1 MTLRQMLS
9 SILLSLVNFRNKQTV
24 MQGKW
29 IFFCCFILCVNT
41 SFAQDTLVFNGQ
53 PNWKQ
58 SLDIADNCFIYQEKG
73 DTALSF
79 NEVKK
84 QVFVPFKNEWRKQ
97 KFGNRPLIIQ
107 WKKFTVRNT
116 STKDTLLLNIST
128 VHYFTRLYAGNELI
142 AKSGA
147 YETRGYH
154 PQNSTGGYDRGRLP
168 VIVAPQIAITYW
180 LRTEDRQNQLIPPII
195 YLETRFTGFAAEV
208 KSVFEARYLFLILA
222 CMTGCFLFIGI
233 YAAYNFYLYRQ
244 PSFLWY
250 IAYTIGAFF
259 SGLHWMDIRLGMFMF
274 SPLLHDVI
282 FSIFLYLI
290 PVLYSFFIGSML
302 QLNIH
307 FKKSWILV
315 KILVFISIIQ
325 MLLEF
330 IEVRFDWFPFN
341 KNDYGTF
348 LNISPLILL
357 NIFLLVLT
365 AKSKE
370 PVKWFLFTGI
380 LSLMI
385 LWCLPIIILYSPSE
399 NINPELFLLLNFPIV
414 FLLLGLMI
422 EAICFSFALS
432 YRSKLVFVEKN
443 KLQKNY
449 TRDLEEK
456 LEQRSKELE
465 VQRNIRE
472 EQKLQQVAAAF
483 EHKIA
488 ETEMTAL
495 RAQMNPHF
503 IFNCLNSIKLYTLEN
518 DSQTAS
524 EYLTIFS
531 QLIRLVL
538 ENSRSEKVTL
548 QKELETLRLYIELEA
563 MRFKDKVK
571 YQINIPPE
579 IDQQYIDIP
588 PLLVQ
593 PYVENAIWHGL
604 MHKKEG
610 GNICINVTLPLE
622 HCLQIEITDNGIG
635 RELAAEF
642 KSKSATR
649 QKSFG
654 LKMTSERI
662 DIINQVYN
670 IKADVQIIDV
680 KDEMNNASGTK
691 VIIKI
696 PV

>member
-1 MTLRQMLS
+1 MP
-9 SILLSLVNFRNKQTV
+9 IV
-24 MQGKW
+24 MQRML
-29 IFFCCFILCVNT
+29 IFFYFLIIGIGK
-41 SFAQDTLVFNGQ
+41 SGAQDTLVLNGQ

-58 SLDIADNCFIYQEKG
+58 SLDIADNCFIYQE
-73 DTALSF
+73 TAEKSLSF
-79 NEVKK
+79 EQAKM
-84 QVFVPFKNEWRKQ
+84 QVFVPYKNEWRQQ

-107 WKKFTVRNT
+107 WKKFTVRNISLT
-116 STKDTLLLNIST
+116 DTVNLSIST
-128 VHYFTRLYAGNELI
+128 VHYFTKIYAGNELL

-154 PQNSTGGYDRGRLP
+154 PLNSTGGYDRGRLP
-168 VIVAPQIAITYW
+168 VIVPPQKTITYW

-208 KSVFEARYLFLILA
+208 ESVFEARYLFLILA

-233 YAAYNFYLYRQ
+233 YAAYNYFLYRHA
-244 PSFLWY
+244 SFLWY
-250 IAYTIGAFF
+250 ISYSIAAFF

-274 SPLLHDVI
+274 SPLLHDII
-282 FSIFLYLI
+282 FSIFIYLI

-307 FKKSWILV
+307 FKKGWLLV
-315 KILVFISIIQ
+315 KLLVVISIIQ

-330 IEVRFDWFPFN
+330 IEVRFEWFPFN
-341 KNDYGTF
+341 KNYYGIF

-357 NIFLLVLT
+357 NLVLLVLT

-380 LSLMI
+380 FSLMI
-385 LWCLPIIILYSPSE
+385 LWCLPVMNLYAPSE
-399 NINPELFLLLNFPIV
+399 NINPELFQVVNFPIV
-414 FLLLGLMI
+414 FLLLGLVI
-422 EAICFSFALS
+422 EAFCFSFALS
-432 YRSKLVFVEKN
+432 YRSKLVLIEKN
-443 KLQKNY
+443 NLQKNY
-449 TRDLEEK
+449 TKDLEGK
-456 LEQRSKELE
+456 LEQRSNELE

-472 EQKLQQVAAAF
+472 EQKLQQIATAF
-483 EHKIA
+483 EQKIA

-548 QKELETLRLYIELEA
+548 QKELETLRLYIQLEA

-571 YQINIPPE
+571 YRINIAPE

-588 PLLVQ
+588 PLLLQ

-610 GNICINVTLPLE
+610 GNICINVSLPLE
-622 HCLQIEITDNGIG
+622 HCLQVEIIDDGIG
-635 RELAAEF
+635 RNLAAEF

-670 IKADVQIIDV
+670 IKADVEIIDL
-680 KDEMNNASGTK
+680 KDAMNNAIGTK

>member
-1 MTLRQMLS
+1 MP
-9 SILLSLVNFRNKQTV
+9 IV
-24 MQGKW
+24 MQRML
-29 IFFCCFILCVNT
+29 IFFYFLILGIGK
-41 SFAQDTLVFNGQ
+41 SGAQDTLVLNGQ

-58 SLDIADNCFIYQEKG
+58 SLDIADNCFIYQE
-73 DTALSF
+73 TAEKSLSF
-79 NEVKK
+79 EQAKM
-84 QVFVPFKNEWRKQ
+84 QVFVPYKNEWRQQ

-107 WKKFTVRNT
+107 WKKFTVRNISLT
-116 STKDTLLLNIST
+116 DTVNLSIST
-128 VHYFTRLYAGNELI
+128 VHYFTRIYAGNELL

-154 PQNSTGGYDRGRLP
+154 PLNSTGGYDRGRLP
-168 VIVAPQIAITYW
+168 VIVPPQKTITYW

-208 KSVFEARYLFLILA
+208 ESVFEARYLFLILA

-233 YAAYNFYLYRQ
+233 YAAYNYFLYRHA
-244 PSFLWY
+244 SFIWY
-250 IAYTIGAFF
+250 ISYSIAAFF

-274 SPLLHDVI
+274 SPLLHDII
-282 FSIFLYLI
+282 FSIFIYLI

-307 FKKSWILV
+307 FKKGWLLV
-315 KILVFISIIQ
+315 KLLVVISIIQ

-330 IEVRFDWFPFN
+330 IEVRFEWFPFN
-341 KNDYGTF
+341 KNYYGIF

-357 NIFLLVLT
+357 NLVLLVLT

-380 LSLMI
+380 FSLMI
-385 LWCLPIIILYSPSE
+385 LWCLPVMNLYAPSE
-399 NINPELFLLLNFPIV
+399 NINPELFQVVNFPIV
-414 FLLLGLMI
+414 FLLLGLVI
-422 EAICFSFALS
+422 EAFCFSFALS
-432 YRSKLVFVEKN
+432 YRSKLVLIEKN
-443 KLQKNY
+443 NLQKNY
-449 TRDLEEK
+449 TKNLEGK
-456 LEQRSKELE
+456 LEQRSNELE

-472 EQKLQQVAAAF
+472 EQKLQQIATAF
-483 EHKIA
+483 EQKIA

-548 QKELETLRLYIELEA
+548 QKELETLRLYIQLEA

-571 YQINIPPE
+571 YRINIAPE

-588 PLLVQ
+588 PLLLQ

-610 GNICINVTLPLE
+610 GNICINVSLPLE
-622 HCLQIEITDNGIG
+622 HCLQVEIIDDGIG
-635 RELAAEF
+635 RNLAAEF

-670 IKADVQIIDV
+670 IKADVQIIDL
-680 KDEMNNASGTK
+680 KDAMNNAIGTK

>member
-1 MTLRQMLS
+1 MP
-9 SILLSLVNFRNKQTV
+9 IV
-24 MQGKW
+24 MQRML
-29 IFFCCFILCVNT
+29 IFFYFLIIGIGK
-41 SFAQDTLVFNGQ
+41 SGAQDTLVLNGQ

-58 SLDIADNCFIYQEKG
+58 SLDIADNCFIYQE
-73 DTALSF
+73 TAEKSLSF
-79 NEVKK
+79 EQAKM
-84 QVFVPFKNEWRKQ
+84 QVFVPYKNEWRQQ

-107 WKKFTVRNT
+107 WKKFTVRNISLT
-116 STKDTLLLNIST
+116 DTVNLSIST
-128 VHYFTRLYAGNELI
+128 VHYFTRIYAGNELL

-154 PQNSTGGYDRGRLP
+154 PLNSTGGYDRGRLP
-168 VIVAPQIAITYW
+168 VIVPPQKTIIYW

-195 YLETRFTGFAAEV
+195 YLETHFTGFAAEV
-208 KSVFEARYLFLILA
+208 ESVFEARYLFLILA

-233 YAAYNFYLYRQ
+233 YAAYNYFLYRHA
-244 PSFLWY
+244 SFIWY
-250 IAYTIGAFF
+250 ISYSIAAFF

-274 SPLLHDVI
+274 SPLLHDII
-282 FSIFLYLI
+282 FSIFIYLI

-307 FKKSWILV
+307 FKKGWLLV
-315 KILVFISIIQ
+315 KLLVVISIIQ

-330 IEVRFDWFPFN
+330 IEVRFEWFPFN
-341 KNDYGTF
+341 KNYYGIF

-357 NIFLLVLT
+357 NLVLLVLT

-380 LSLMI
+380 FSLMI
-385 LWCLPIIILYSPSE
+385 LWCLPVMNLYAPSE
-399 NINPELFLLLNFPIV
+399 NINPELFQVVNFPIV
-414 FLLLGLMI
+414 FLLLGLVI
-422 EAICFSFALS
+422 EAFCFSFALS
-432 YRSKLVFVEKN
+432 YRSKLVLIEKN
-443 KLQKNY
+443 NLQKNY
-449 TRDLEEK
+449 TKDLEGK
-456 LEQRSKELE
+456 LEQRSNELE

-472 EQKLQQVAAAF
+472 EQKLQQIATAF
-483 EHKIA
+483 EQKIA

-548 QKELETLRLYIELEA
+548 QKELETLRLYIQLEA

-571 YQINIPPE
+571 YRINIAPE

-588 PLLVQ
+588 PLLLQ

-610 GNICINVTLPLE
+610 GNICINVSLPLE
-622 HCLQIEITDNGIG
+622 HCLQVEIIDDGIG
-635 RELAAEF
+635 RNLAAEF

-670 IKADVQIIDV
+670 IKADVEIIDL
-680 KDEMNNASGTK
+680 KDAMNNAIGTK

>member
-1 MTLRQMLS
+1 MQR
-9 SILLSLVNFRNKQTV
+9 IL
-24 MQGKW
+24 
-29 IFFCCFILCVNT
+29 IFFCFFMI
-41 SFAQDTLVFNGQ
+41 SIGKAAAQDTLVLNGQ

-58 SLDIADNCFIYQEKG
+58 SLDIADNCIIYQETTH
-73 DTALSF
+73 TALSF
-79 NEVKK
+79 EEAKK
-84 QVFVPFKNEWRKQ
+84 QIFVPYRNEWRQQ

-116 STKDTLLLNIST
+116 SATDSVNLSIST
-128 VHYFTRLYAGNELI
+128 VHYFTRLYTGDELI
-142 AKSGA
+142 ARSGA
-147 YETRGYH
+147 YETRGFH
-154 PQNSTGGYDRGRLP
+154 PPGSTAAYDRGRLP
-168 VIVAPQIAITYW
+168 VIVPPQSSVTYW

-195 YLETRFTGFAAEV
+195 SLETPFTGMAEEV
-208 KSVFEARYLFLILA
+208 KSGFSARYLFLILG

-233 YAAYNFYLYRQ
+233 YAAYNYYLYRSV
-244 PSFLWY
+244 SFLWY
-250 IAYTIGAFF
+250 ISYTIGAFF

-274 SPLLHDVI
+274 SPLLHDII

-302 QLNIH
+302 QLHIH
-307 FKKSWILV
+307 FKKGWMLV
-315 KILVFISIIQ
+315 KLLVLICITQ

-330 IEVRFDWFPFN
+330 IEVRFDLFPFN
-341 KNDYGTF
+341 KNYYGIF
-348 LNISPLILL
+348 LNITPLILL
-357 NIFLLVLT
+357 NIVLLILT
-365 AKSKE
+365 AKSKN

-380 LSLMI
+380 FSLMV
-385 LWCLPIIILYSPSE
+385 LWCLPVMNLYAPSTDM
-399 NINPELFLLLNFPIV
+399 NYELFLVINFPIV
-414 FLLLGLMI
+414 FLLLGLVI
-422 EAICFSFALS
+422 EAICFSFALI
-432 YRSKLVFVEKN
+432 YRSKLVLIEKN
-443 KLQKNY
+443 KLQENY
-449 TRDLEEK
+449 NKQLQAALK
-456 LEQRSKELE
+456 QRTTELE
-465 VQRNIRE
+465 TQNKVVE
-472 EQKLQQVAAAF
+472 AQKIKQIETAF
-483 EHKIA
+483 EQKIA
-488 ETEMTAL
+488 ETEMAAL
-495 RAQMNPHF
+495 RAQMNLHF

-548 QKELETLRLYIELEA
+548 QKELETLRLYIEREA

-571 YQINIPPE
+571 YQINVAPE

-588 PLLVQ
+588 PLLLQ

-604 MHKKEG
+604 MHKKNG
-610 GNICINVTLPLE
+610 GNIRVDVSLLTE
-622 HCLQIEITDNGIG
+622 HCLQIEITDDGIG
-635 RELAAEF
+635 RELAAEY

-662 DIINQVYN
+662 DIINQVYKIN
-670 IKADVQIIDV
+670 ADVQISDM
-680 KDEMNNASGTK
+680 KDGMNNSMGTK

>member
-1 MTLRQMLS
+1 MP
-9 SILLSLVNFRNKQTV
+9 IV
-24 MQGKW
+24 MQRML
-29 IFFCCFILCVNT
+29 IFFYFLILGIGK
-41 SFAQDTLVFNGQ
+41 SGAQDTLVLNGQ

-58 SLDIADNCFIYQEKG
+58 SLDIADNCFIYQE
-73 DTALSF
+73 TAEKSLSF
-79 NEVKK
+79 EQAKM
-84 QVFVPFKNEWRKQ
+84 QVFVPYKNEWRQQ

-107 WKKFTVRNT
+107 WKKFTVRNISLT
-116 STKDTLLLNIST
+116 DTVNLSIST
-128 VHYFTRLYAGNELI
+128 VHYFTRIYAGNELL

-154 PQNSTGGYDRGRLP
+154 PLNSTGGYDRGRLP
-168 VIVAPQIAITYW
+168 VIVPPQKTITYW

-195 YLETRFTGFAAEV
+195 YLETHFTGFAAEV
-208 KSVFEARYLFLILA
+208 ESVFEARYLFLILA

-233 YAAYNFYLYRQ
+233 YAAYNYFLYRHA
-244 PSFLWY
+244 SFLWY
-250 IAYTIGAFF
+250 ISYSIAAFF

-274 SPLLHDVI
+274 SPLLHDII
-282 FSIFLYLI
+282 FSIFIYLI

-307 FKKSWILV
+307 FKKGWLLV
-315 KILVFISIIQ
+315 KLLVVISIIQ

-330 IEVRFDWFPFN
+330 IEVRFEWFPFN
-341 KNDYGTF
+341 KNYYGIF

-357 NIFLLVLT
+357 NLVLLVLT

-380 LSLMI
+380 FSLMI
-385 LWCLPIIILYSPSE
+385 LWCLPVMNLYAPSE
-399 NINPELFLLLNFPIV
+399 NINPELFQVVNFPIV
-414 FLLLGLMI
+414 FLLLGLVI
-422 EAICFSFALS
+422 EAFCFSFALS
-432 YRSKLVFVEKN
+432 YRSKLVLIEKN
-443 KLQKNY
+443 NLQKNY
-449 TRDLEEK
+449 TKDLEGK
-456 LEQRSKELE
+456 LEQRSNELE

-472 EQKLQQVAAAF
+472 EQKLQQIATAF
-483 EHKIA
+483 EQKIA

-548 QKELETLRLYIELEA
+548 QKELETLRLYIQLEA

-571 YQINIPPE
+571 YRINIAPE

-588 PLLVQ
+588 PLLLQ

-610 GNICINVTLPLE
+610 GNICINVSLPLE
-622 HCLQIEITDNGIG
+622 HCLQVEIIDDGIG
-635 RELAAEF
+635 RNLAAEF

-670 IKADVQIIDV
+670 IKADVEIIDL
-680 KDEMNNASGTK
+680 KDAMNNAIGTK

>member
-1 MTLRQMLS
+1 MP
-9 SILLSLVNFRNKQTV
+9 IV
-24 MQGKW
+24 MQRML
-29 IFFCCFILCVNT
+29 IFFYFFIIGIGK
-41 SFAQDTLVFNGQ
+41 SGAQDTLILNGQ

-58 SLDIADNCFIYQEKG
+58 SLDIADNCFIYQE
-73 DTALSF
+73 TAEKSLSF
-79 NEVKK
+79 EQAKM
-84 QVFVPFKNEWRKQ
+84 QVFVPYKNEWRQQ

-107 WKKFTVRNT
+107 WKKFTVRNISLT
-116 STKDTLLLNIST
+116 DTVNLSICT
-128 VHYFTRLYAGNELI
+128 VHYFTRIYAGDELL

-154 PQNSTGGYDRGRLP
+154 PLNSTGGYDRGRLP
-168 VIVAPQIAITYW
+168 VIVPPQKTITYW

-208 KSVFEARYLFLILA
+208 ESVFEARYLFLILA

-233 YAAYNFYLYRQ
+233 YAAYNYFLYRHA
-244 PSFLWY
+244 SFLWY
-250 IAYTIGAFF
+250 ISYSIAAFF

-274 SPLLHDVI
+274 SPLLHDII
-282 FSIFLYLI
+282 FSIFIYLI

-307 FKKSWILV
+307 FKKGWLLV
-315 KILVFISIIQ
+315 KLLVVISIIQ

-330 IEVRFDWFPFN
+330 IEVRFEWFPFN
-341 KNDYGTF
+341 KNYYGIF

-357 NIFLLVLT
+357 NLVLLVLT

-380 LSLMI
+380 FSLMI
-385 LWCLPIIILYSPSE
+385 LWCLPVMNLYAPSE
-399 NINPELFLLLNFPIV
+399 NINPELFQVVNFPIV
-414 FLLLGLMI
+414 FLLLGLVI
-422 EAICFSFALS
+422 EAFCFSFALS
-432 YRSKLVFVEKN
+432 YRSKLVLIEKN
-443 KLQKNY
+443 NLQKNY
-449 TRDLEEK
+449 TKDLEGK
-456 LEQRSKELE
+456 LEQRSNELE

-472 EQKLQQVAAAF
+472 EQKLQQIATAF
-483 EHKIA
+483 EQKIA

-548 QKELETLRLYIELEA
+548 QKELETLRLYIQLEA

-571 YQINIPPE
+571 YRINIAPE

-588 PLLVQ
+588 PLLLQ

-610 GNICINVTLPLE
+610 GNICINVSLPLE
-622 HCLQIEITDNGIG
+622 HCLQVEIIDDGIG
-635 RELAAEF
+635 RNLAAEF

-670 IKADVQIIDV
+670 IKADVEIIDL
-680 KDEMNNASGTK
+680 KDAMNNAIGTK

>member
-1 MTLRQMLS
+1 MP
-9 SILLSLVNFRNKQTV
+9 IV
-24 MQGKW
+24 MQRML
-29 IFFCCFILCVNT
+29 IFFYFLIIGIGK
-41 SFAQDTLVFNGQ
+41 SGAQDTLVLNGQ

-58 SLDIADNCFIYQEKG
+58 SLDIADNCFIYQE
-73 DTALSF
+73 TAEKSLSF
-79 NEVKK
+79 EQAKM
-84 QVFVPFKNEWRKQ
+84 QVFVPYKNEWRQQ

-107 WKKFTVRNT
+107 WKKFTVRNISLT
-116 STKDTLLLNIST
+116 DTVNLSIST
-128 VHYFTRLYAGNELI
+128 VHYFTKIYAGNELL

-154 PQNSTGGYDRGRLP
+154 PLNSTGGYDRGRLP
-168 VIVAPQIAITYW
+168 VIVPPQKTITYW

-195 YLETRFTGFAAEV
+195 YLEIHFTGFAAEV
-208 KSVFEARYLFLILA
+208 ESVFEARYLFLILA

-233 YAAYNFYLYRQ
+233 YAAYNYFLYRHA
-244 PSFLWY
+244 SFLWY
-250 IAYTIGAFF
+250 ISYSIAAFF

-274 SPLLHDVI
+274 SPLLHDII
-282 FSIFLYLI
+282 FSIFIYLI

-307 FKKSWILV
+307 FKKGWLLV
-315 KILVFISIIQ
+315 KLLVVISIIQ

-330 IEVRFDWFPFN
+330 IEVRFEWFPFN
-341 KNDYGTF
+341 KNYYGIF

-357 NIFLLVLT
+357 NLVLLVLT

-380 LSLMI
+380 FSLMI
-385 LWCLPIIILYSPSE
+385 LWCLPVMNLYAPSE
-399 NINPELFLLLNFPIV
+399 NINPELFQVVNFPIV
-414 FLLLGLMI
+414 FLLLGLVI
-422 EAICFSFALS
+422 EAFCFSFALS
-432 YRSKLVFVEKN
+432 YRSKLVLIEKN
-443 KLQKNY
+443 NLQKNY
-449 TRDLEEK
+449 TKDLEGK
-456 LEQRSKELE
+456 LEQRSNELE

-472 EQKLQQVAAAF
+472 EQKLQQIATAF
-483 EHKIA
+483 EQKIA

-548 QKELETLRLYIELEA
+548 QKELETLRLYIQLEA

-571 YQINIPPE
+571 YRINIAPE

-588 PLLVQ
+588 PLLLQ

-610 GNICINVTLPLE
+610 GNICINVSLPLE
-622 HCLQIEITDNGIG
+622 HCLQVEIIDDGIG
-635 RELAAEF
+635 RNLAAEF

-670 IKADVQIIDV
+670 IKADVQIIDL
-680 KDEMNNASGTK
+680 KDAMNNAIGTK

>member
-1 MTLRQMLS
+1 MQR
-9 SILLSLVNFRNKQTV
+9 IL
-24 MQGKW
+24 
-29 IFFCCFILCVNT
+29 IFFCFFMI
-41 SFAQDTLVFNGQ
+41 SIGKAAAQDTLVLNGQ

-58 SLDIADNCFIYQEKG
+58 SLDIADNCFIYQETTN
-73 DTALSF
+73 TALSF
-79 NEVKK
+79 EEAKK
-84 QVFVPFKNEWRKQ
+84 QIFVPYRNEWRQQ

-116 STKDTLLLNIST
+116 SATDSVNLSIST
-128 VHYFTRLYAGNELI
+128 VHYFTRLYTSDELI
-142 AKSGA
+142 ARSGA
-147 YETRGYH
+147 YETRGFH
-154 PQNSTGGYDRGRLP
+154 PPGSTAAYDRGRLP
-168 VIVAPQIAITYW
+168 VIVPPQRSVTYW

-195 YLETRFTGFAAEV
+195 SLETPFTGMAEEV
-208 KSVFEARYLFLILA
+208 KSGFSARYLFLILG

-233 YAAYNFYLYRQ
+233 YAAYNYYLYRSV
-244 PSFLWY
+244 SFLWY
-250 IAYTIGAFF
+250 ISYTIGAFF

-274 SPLLHDVI
+274 SPLLHDII

-302 QLNIH
+302 QLHIH
-307 FKKSWILV
+307 FKKGWMLV
-315 KILVFISIIQ
+315 KLLVLICITQ

-330 IEVRFDWFPFN
+330 IEVRFDLFPFN
-341 KNDYGTF
+341 KNYYGIF
-348 LNISPLILL
+348 LNITPLILL
-357 NIFLLVLT
+357 NIVLLILT
-365 AKSKE
+365 AKSKN

-380 LSLMI
+380 FSLMV
-385 LWCLPIIILYSPSE
+385 LWCLPVMNLYAPSTDM
-399 NINPELFLLLNFPIV
+399 NYELFLVINFPIV
-414 FLLLGLMI
+414 FLLLGLVI
-422 EAICFSFALS
+422 EAICFSFALI
-432 YRSKLVFVEKN
+432 YRSKLVLIEKN
-443 KLQKNY
+443 KLQENY
-449 TRDLEEK
+449 NKQLQAALK
-456 LEQRSKELE
+456 QRTTELE
-465 VQRNIRE
+465 TQNKVVE
-472 EQKLQQVAAAF
+472 AQKIKQIETAF
-483 EHKIA
+483 EQKIA
-488 ETEMTAL
+488 ETEMAAL

-571 YQINIPPE
+571 YQINVAPE

-588 PLLVQ
+588 PLLLQ

-604 MHKKEG
+604 MHKKNG
-610 GNICINVTLPLE
+610 GNIRVDVSLLTE
-622 HCLQIEITDNGIG
+622 HCLQIEITDDGIG
-635 RELAAEF
+635 RELAAEY

-662 DIINQVYN
+662 DIINQVYKIN
-670 IKADVQIIDV
+670 ADVQISDM
-680 KDEMNNASGTK
+680 KDGMNNSMGTK
-691 VIIKI
+691 VNIKI

>member
-1 MTLRQMLS
+1 MP
-9 SILLSLVNFRNKQTV
+9 IV
-24 MQGKW
+24 MQRML
-29 IFFCCFILCVNT
+29 IFFYFLIIGIGK
-41 SFAQDTLVFNGQ
+41 SGAQDTLVLNGQ

-58 SLDIADNCFIYQEKG
+58 SLDIADNCFIYQE
-73 DTALSF
+73 TAEKSLSF
-79 NEVKK
+79 EQAKM
-84 QVFVPFKNEWRKQ
+84 QVFVPYKNEWRQQ

-107 WKKFTVRNT
+107 WKKFTVRNI
-116 STKDTLLLNIST
+116 SLIDTVNLSIST
-128 VHYFTRLYAGNELI
+128 VHYFTKIYAGNELL

-154 PQNSTGGYDRGRLP
+154 PLNSTGGYDRGRLP
-168 VIVAPQIAITYW
+168 VIVPPQKTIIYW

-208 KSVFEARYLFLILA
+208 ESVFEARYLFLILA

-233 YAAYNFYLYRQ
+233 YAAYNYFLYRHA
-244 PSFLWY
+244 SFIWY
-250 IAYTIGAFF
+250 ISYSIAAFF

-274 SPLLHDVI
+274 SPLLHDII
-282 FSIFLYLI
+282 FSIFIYLI

-307 FKKSWILV
+307 FKKGWLLV
-315 KILVFISIIQ
+315 KLLVVISIIQ

-330 IEVRFDWFPFN
+330 IEVRFEWFPFN
-341 KNDYGTF
+341 KNYYGIF

-357 NIFLLVLT
+357 NLVLLVLT

-380 LSLMI
+380 FSLMI
-385 LWCLPIIILYSPSE
+385 LWCLPVMNLYAPSE
-399 NINPELFLLLNFPIV
+399 NINPELFQVVNFPIV
-414 FLLLGLMI
+414 FLLLGLVI
-422 EAICFSFALS
+422 EAFCFSFALS
-432 YRSKLVFVEKN
+432 YRSKLVLIEKN
-443 KLQKNY
+443 NLQKNY
-449 TRDLEEK
+449 TKDLEGK
-456 LEQRSKELE
+456 LEQRSNELE

-472 EQKLQQVAAAF
+472 EQKLQQIATAF
-483 EHKIA
+483 EQKIA

-548 QKELETLRLYIELEA
+548 QKELETLRLYIQLEA

-571 YQINIPPE
+571 YRINIAPE

-588 PLLVQ
+588 PLLLQ

-610 GNICINVTLPLE
+610 GNICINVSLPLE
-622 HCLQIEITDNGIG
+622 HCLQVEIIDDGIG
-635 RELAAEF
+635 RNLAAEF

-670 IKADVQIIDV
+670 IKADVQIIDL
-680 KDEMNNASGTK
+680 KDAMNNAIGTK

>member
-1 MTLRQMLS
+1 MP
-9 SILLSLVNFRNKQTV
+9 IV
-24 MQGKW
+24 MQRML
-29 IFFCCFILCVNT
+29 IFFYFLIIGIGK
-41 SFAQDTLVFNGQ
+41 SGAQDTLVLNGQ

-58 SLDIADNCFIYQEKG
+58 SLDIADNCFIYQE
-73 DTALSF
+73 TAEKSLSF
-79 NEVKK
+79 EQAKM
-84 QVFVPFKNEWRKQ
+84 QVFVPYKNEWRQQ

-107 WKKFTVRNT
+107 WKKFTVRNISIT
-116 STKDTLLLNIST
+116 DTVNLSIST
-128 VHYFTRLYAGNELI
+128 VHYFTRIYAGNELL

-154 PQNSTGGYDRGRLP
+154 PLNSTGGYDRGRLP
-168 VIVAPQIAITYW
+168 VIVPPQKTIIYW
-180 LRTEDRQNQLIPPII
+180 LRTEDRQNQLIPPLI
-195 YLETRFTGFAAEV
+195 YLETHFTGFAAEV
-208 KSVFEARYLFLILA
+208 ESVFEARYLFLILA

-233 YAAYNFYLYRQ
+233 YAAYNYFLYRHA
-244 PSFLWY
+244 SFLWY
-250 IAYTIGAFF
+250 ISYSIAAFF

-274 SPLLHDVI
+274 SPLLHDII
-282 FSIFLYLI
+282 FSIFIYLI

-307 FKKSWILV
+307 FKKGWLLV
-315 KILVFISIIQ
+315 KLLVVISIIQ

-330 IEVRFDWFPFN
+330 IEVRFEWFPFN
-341 KNDYGTF
+341 KNYYGIF

-357 NIFLLVLT
+357 NLVLLVLT

-380 LSLMI
+380 FSLMI
-385 LWCLPIIILYSPSE
+385 LWCLPVMNLYAPSE
-399 NINPELFLLLNFPIV
+399 NINPELFQVVNFPIV
-414 FLLLGLMI
+414 FLLLGLVI
-422 EAICFSFALS
+422 EAFCFSFALS
-432 YRSKLVFVEKN
+432 YRSKLVLIEKN
-443 KLQKNY
+443 NLQKNY
-449 TRDLEEK
+449 TKDLEGK
-456 LEQRSKELE
+456 LEQRSNELE

-472 EQKLQQVAAAF
+472 EQKLQQIATAF
-483 EHKIA
+483 EQKIA

-548 QKELETLRLYIELEA
+548 QKELETLRLYIQLEA

-571 YQINIPPE
+571 YRINIAPE

-588 PLLVQ
+588 PLLLQ

-610 GNICINVTLPLE
+610 GNICINVSLPLE
-622 HCLQIEITDNGIG
+622 HCLQVEIIDDGIG
-635 RELAAEF
+635 RNLAAEF

-670 IKADVQIIDV
+670 IKADVEIIDL
-680 KDEMNNASGTK
+680 KDAMNNAIGTK